1 MKHRIEVSVSDAL
14 NVSYTHSSF
23 HQNQCV
29 NHCKHRANYSNWLD
43 NELEGTGSGVD
54 VVTVPGVKDSVQEV
68 IVQDKEEEDEE
79 EEDKEEEEEEEGEE
93 KKYGNQSYL
102 EGDDDKKLPAKMPAF
117 TKKTPKTMDKFKK
130 GKGYVNQHADK
141 QPSVLPI
148 GKTGNDNN
156 DGAPRLYTAT
166 ESLMQSKKN
175 KKNNMEA
182 SIPVEDQPFLDLLD
196 PKHPDFKSYVD
207 ELDRKHCGIC
217 QSITTMQNI
226 PSQTWPCFR

>member
-1 MKHRIEVSVSDAL
+1 MANTRAKILELLSSPAPDHSSVNLVSPRGKTVTISDGNARFVCRYCLWYTMKHRTEVSVSDAL

-156 DGAPRLYTAT
+156 DGAPRLVRNPYRPSHGH
-166 ESLMQSKKN
+166 ESGH
-175 KKNNMEA
+175 E
-182 SIPVEDQPFLDLLD
+182 
-196 PKHPDFKSYVD
+196 
-207 ELDRKHCGIC
+207 
-217 QSITTMQNI
+217 
-226 PSQTWPCFR
+226 